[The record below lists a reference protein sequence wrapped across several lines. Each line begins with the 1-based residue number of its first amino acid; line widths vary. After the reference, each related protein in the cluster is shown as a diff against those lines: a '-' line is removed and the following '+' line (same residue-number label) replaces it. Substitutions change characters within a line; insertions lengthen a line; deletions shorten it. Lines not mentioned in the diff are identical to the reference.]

1 MFDIICETALADSC
15 EVEAK
20 LVPIDSSWD
29 SAEFTSARRLLKV
42 PIKWFTESIISP
54 ISFSLFV
61 SIFIVRSEVPD
72 SPFSF
77 LNAADVLLNG
87 FVTICRI
94 INRIIPRLA
103 RIATITTGSASFI
116 SRDELFASSFRFI
129 PR

>member
-29 SAEFTSARRLLKV
+29 SAEFTSVRSPRKV

-54 ISFSLFV
+54 ISFSFLA

-77 LNAADVLLNG
+77 LNAAEVLFKG
-87 FVTICRI
+87 FVTI
-94 INRIIPRLA
+94 
-103 RIATITTGSASFI
+103 
-116 SRDELFASSFRFI
+116 
-129 PR
+129 